1 MELIRL
7 TFTGDILIEPEQY
20 KAVCCHPDGFDTIFE
35 NLKSS
40 FSLSSYVIGNLET
53 PLAGEELIYS
63 NHKWS
68 FNTPDSL
75 AESLKR
81 VGFDLVTTA
90 NNHCLDRGKIGLL
103 NTIKVLDQYG
113 IEHIGTYASKVD
125 REKVFIK
132 KIGGLRFAFLSY
144 TYGTNAAFNGE
155 YLGEDSYMV
164 NLFQSQERKDPLK
177 KQYITRA
184 INKFHDILAE
194 KSGYYW
200 HALSQKKQ
208 ICKDIEKCRRENVD
222 YIIMCMHCGGQYN
235 KAPDPYTLSLVEWLS
250 KKGVDFIIGNHPHV
264 IHLGKKISG
273 KKITVYS
280 LGNLCSYSKSETAYH
295 ENDNEVLADYSIIL
309 HLNFCKEEDTV
320 EFTFE
325 IYKSIVDSD
334 KVSRVYPLY
343 DLICK
348 EKDFNLKAKLLSDN
362 EFVVRKFTNKKDH
375 NVKLLREYK
384 F

>member
-20 KAVCCHPDGFDTIFE
+20 KAVCCHSKGFDTIFE
-35 NLKSS
+35 SLKNC
-40 FSLSSYVIGNLET
+40 FSLSNYVVGNLET

-75 AESLKR
+75 AESLKK

-103 NTIKVLDQYG
+103 NTIKVLDRYG
-113 IEHIGTYASKVD
+113 IEHIGTYASKAD

-164 NLFQSQERKDPLK
+164 NLFQNQERKNPLK

-184 INKFHDILAE
+184 INKCHEILAE

-200 HALSQKKQ
+200 YALSQKKQ
-208 ICKDIEKCRRENVD
+208 ICKDIEMCRRGNAD

-235 KAPDPYTLSLVEWLS
+235 KAPDSYTLSLVEWLS

-264 IHLGKKISG
+264 IHLGKKISD

-280 LGNLCSYSKSETAYH
+280 LGNLCSYSKSETSYH

-309 HLNFCKEEDTV
+309 HLNFYKEADTV

-348 EKDFNLKAKLLSDN
+348 ENDLNLKAKLLSDN
-362 EFVVRKFTNKKDH
+362 EFIVRKFTNKKDH
-375 NVKLLREYK
+375 AVKLLREYK